1 MQKEYLHLVIW
12 DCKLVINL
20 SVVWDL
26 IQEEALGDV
35 QHYIQDPIVSFSDL
49 VEVVFVVLFVDVR
62 ILDERVVDA
71 L

>member
-1 MQKEYLHLVIW
+1 M
-12 DCKLVINL
+12 
-20 SVVWDL
+20 VWDL